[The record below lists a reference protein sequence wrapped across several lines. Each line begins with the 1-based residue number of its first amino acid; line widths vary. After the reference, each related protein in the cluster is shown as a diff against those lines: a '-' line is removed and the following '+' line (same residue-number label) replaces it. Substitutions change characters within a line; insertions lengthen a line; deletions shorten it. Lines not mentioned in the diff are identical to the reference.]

1 MIGRLAPRRSELIRD
16 LMVFIR
22 QYVVVSREQLLVT
35 ALWIIHTH
43 CIEHIEQ
50 TPYLA
55 LLSPEKRCGKTTLL
69 EVVASLCA
77 RAWVAVLPSEAVV
90 YRKVD
95 AERPTLCLDEMDT
108 VFNPR
113 SADRYEGLRALLNA
127 GNRRGVTVPR
137 CVGPRSAIVEFATFC
152 PKVLAGIGVLPTT
165 VSDRSI
171 PIHLE
176 RKKPDERTLPFRRRE
191 VQPLA
196 DELRERIEEWAEDHG
211 VEVGSARP
219 AMPAQMNDRA
229 QDGCE
234 SLVAIADVSKC
245 GHSAR
250 KALVVLYEAERADD
264 TDSMRMTL
272 LRDLQAVW
280 EALGDPR
287 SVPTHTLLEE
297 LRSLEESPWR
307 VYYGREFEPRDLA
320 ALLAHYNVSSKTV
333 YVRGDDS
340 AKGYK
345 RDDLYDVWERYL

>member
-1 MIGRLAPRRSELIRD
+1 MSTEKSQLVRD
-16 LMVFIR
+16 VMVFIR
-22 QYVVVSREQLLVT
+22 RYVVVSREQLLVT

-69 EVVASLCA
+69 EVVASLSA
-77 RAWVAVLPSEAVV
+77 HSWVAVLPSEAVV
-90 YRKVD
+90 YRKVH

-176 RKKPDERTLPFRRRE
+176 RKRPDERTRSFRRRE
-191 VQPLA
+191 VEPLA
-196 DELRERIEEWAEDHG
+196 SKLRERVEQWAEDHG
-211 VEVGSARP
+211 EKVGAARP
-219 AMPAQMNDRA
+219 DMPDKLNDRA
-229 QDGCE
+229 KDGCE
-234 SLVAIADVSKC
+234 SLVAIADASKC
-245 GHSAR
+245 GRSAR
-250 KALVVLYEAERADD
+250 KALIVLYAGERADD

-272 LRDLQAVW
+272 LRDLHKVW

-307 VYYGREFEPRDLA
+307 MYYGREFDARDLA
-320 ALLAHYNVSSKTV
+320 ALLSHYNIASKTV
-333 YVRGDDS
+333 YVRGDES